1 MKKKIFDCEKVKELY
16 AQGKSIAVIAI
27 EVDAPKNSI
36 NKYLKEQGLIRE
48 KGHVAK
54 KKEEEKLKRENK
66 LLDLKEKIKELH
78 FQGLSSREI
87 GKILSKSSKT
97 ICYHINKMN
106 LDNSSILK
114 AKKKEFND
122 KVLSLYREG
131 KTIRQIAEILDSNH
145 FTIGCIVKESGESRK
160 WFCEEHSDLKLSYIQ
175 EQFILGSCL
184 GDLNI
189 QINKLATNARLCLV
203 HCETQKEL
211 FMSKVNLLGEFMG
224 SYKLSEG
231 EVDKRTGKAYPGYRG
246 NSLSH
251 QEFTRLY
258 NIIYPD
264 GKKRITQEYIDMITH
279 PIALAYWFMDDGSYN
294 GILATNSFSIEEI
307 ELLIKLLNKFFI
319 TDISI
324 NKVQNNQYI
333 LRILSKSREKFDN
346 LIKPYIIE
354 SMKYKLIYK

>member
-16 AQGKSIAVIAI
+16 AQGKSIAAIATEI
-27 EVDAPKNSI
+27 DAPKDSI
-36 NKYLKEQGLIRE
+36 NKYLREQGLVRE

-54 KKEEEKLKRENK
+54 KKEEKRAEREKE
-66 LLDLKEKIKELH
+66 LLDLKERIKELY

-87 GKILSKSSKT
+87 GEKLSKSSKT
-97 ICYHINKMN
+97 ICYHINNMK
-106 LDNSSILK
+106 LDNSSIIE

-131 KTIRQIAEILDSNH
+131 KTIRQISKILDSNR

-160 WFCEEHSDLKLSYIQ
+160 WFCEEYSDLKLSYIQ

-184 GDLNI
+184 GDLSI
-189 QINKLATNARLCLV
+189 QINKLAVNAKLCIV
-203 HCETQKEL
+203 HCEAQKEL

-224 SYKLSEG
+224 SYRLSEG
-231 EVDKRTGKAYPGYRG
+231 EVDKRTGKTYPGYRG
-246 NSLSH
+246 NSFSH

-258 NIIYPD
+258 NIIYPN
-264 GKKRITQEYIDMITH
+264 GKKRVTQEYIDMITH
-279 PIALAYWFMDDGSYN
+279 PIALAYWFMDDGSHD
-294 GILATNSFSIEEI
+294 GVFATNSFSLEEI
-307 ELLIKLLNKFFI
+307 NLLIKLLNKFSI
-319 TDISI
+319 TDVSI
-324 NKVQNNQYI
+324 NKAQNNQYV

>member
-54 KKEEEKLKRENK
+54 KKEEEKLKRENEI
-66 LLDLKEKIKELH
+66 LDLKEKIKELY

-145 FTIGCIVKESGESRK
+145 FTIGCIVKESGESRQY
-160 WFCEEHSDLKLSYIQ
+160 FCTEKKDIKLSEIQ
-175 EQFILGSCL
+175 LQFILGTVL
-184 GDLNI
+184 GDACI
-189 QINKLATNARLCLV
+189 RKDSKNKNARICFV
-203 HCETQKEL
+203 QSEAQEEL
-211 FMSKVNLLGEFMG
+211 FMSKVNIMDEFMG
-224 SYKLSEG
+224 SYKKFESKEDL
-231 EVDKRTGKAYPGYRG
+231 RTGHVYKSFRG
-246 NSLSH
+246 ATH
-251 QEFTRLY
+251 THPEFTNLY
-258 NIIYPD
+258 NMIYKN
-264 GKKRITQEYIDMITH
+264 GKKIITQEYIDMINH
-279 PIALAYWFMDDGSYN
+279 PIALAYWFMDDGTKRGEIS
-294 GILATNSFSIEEI
+294 TNCFTQKEVV
-307 ELLIKLLNKFFI
+307 LLKHLLSKFDIK
-319 TDISI
+319 DVSI
-324 NKVQNNQYI
+324 NKTTRGYYT